1 MTFIFEGQPPRKKAG
16 IPINHFPWIQAGAM
30 LPLDPWKHPSEVATC
45 NVGFLE
51 QKFQGSGSDPPLPLW
66 EAPTNNKKKPK
77 RISKK
82 YSLLTNIAPWK
93 WMELMVDQLTNI

>member
-1 MTFIFEGQPPRKKAG
+1 MPRAPMTFIFEGQPPRKKAG

-51 QKFQGSGSDPPLPLW
+51 QKFQGSDPILPFLGGR
-66 EAPTNNKKKPK
+66 PINNK
-77 RISKK
+77 
-82 YSLLTNIAPWK
+82 
-93 WMELMVDQLTNI
+93 